1 MKLTDAKVRSL
12 KAKTK
17 RYEVW
22 ETGRSGFGLRVS
34 PSVNKSWFYFYR
46 FEGKNRR
53 MTLGVYPEM
62 TVEKAHSAH
71 AKASEQ
77 LSKGIDPNELL
88 IQSNIEHRGS
98 PTVSQLVSEYIEK
111 WAKPRKRTWEEDA
124 RMLSKDVIPQF
135 GKRKAKDIKR
145 RDIVLLMDRIVER
158 GSPITANRTLRVIKK
173 MFSFAVKRGV
183 LDASPCMEI
192 DPPAKENQRE
202 RVLTEEEIKMF
213 WFGLDKAKMSDAT
226 KLVLRLLL
234 ITAQRKG
241 EVSQAEWSE
250 IDLRNMWWTIPKERS
265 KNERIHRV
273 PLSPMA
279 VDIFRQA
286 KIRRLGDSK
295 WVFPSSK
302 GQPITPRSISRA
314 IRNNSEKKS
323 SDSHKHTPPYGDF
336 FEIDHFTP
344 HDLRRTATSM
354 MTSAGISEF
363 DVSKVL
369 NHTVQS
375 VTNKHYNHYS
385 YDKEKQKALG
395 IWERKLTTILTGKS
409 SVKVIPL
416 RR

>member
-1 MKLTDAKVRSL
+1 MKFTDAKIRAL
-12 KAKTK
+12 KPKSS

-22 ETGRSGFGLRVS
+22 EGGRNGFGIRIS
-34 PSVNKSWFYFYR
+34 PHGRKSWVFMYW
-46 FEGKNRR
+46 FEGMQKR
-53 MTLGVYPEM
+53 MTFGVYPEM
-62 TVEKAHSAH
+62 TLEKAHSAH
-71 AKASEQ
+71 AKAREQ
-77 LSKGIDPNELL
+77 LINKIDPSELL
-88 IQSNIEHRGS
+88 IQTNIAHRGS
-98 PTVSQLVSEYIEK
+98 PTVSQLVNEYIEK

-124 RMLSKDVIPQF
+124 RMLSKDVIPNL

-145 RDIVLLMDRIVER
+145 RDIVLLIDEIVDR
-158 GSPITANRTLRVIKK
+158 GSPITANRTLRIIKK

-202 RVLTEEEIKMF
+202 RVLTEEEIKIF

-250 IDLRNMWWTIPKERS
+250 IDLKNKWWTIPKERS

-279 VDIFRQA
+279 IDIFKQA
-286 KIRRLGDSK
+286 KLLAGDSR

-302 GQPITPRSISRA
+302 SLPVTPRSISRA

-323 SDSHKHTPPYGDF
+323 SDNRKHTPPYGDF
-336 FEIDHFTP
+336 FKIDHFTP

-354 MTSAGISEF
+354 MTSLKIAEL

-369 NHTVQS
+369 NHTIQT
-375 VTNKHYNHYS
+375 VTSRHYNHYT
-385 YDKEKQKALG
+385 YDKEKQQALKT
-395 IWERKLTTILTGKS
+395 WDRKLNSILTGKKA
-409 SVKVIPL
+409 KVVNL
-416 RR
+416 KRK

>member
-34 PSVNKSWFYFYR
+34 PSANKSWFYFYR

-71 AKASEQ
+71 AKAREQ
-77 LSKGIDPNELL
+77 LIKGIDPNELL
-88 IQSNIEHRGS
+88 IQSNIEHRGP
-98 PTVSQLVSEYIEK
+98 PTVSQLVNEYIEK

-145 RDIVLLMDRIVER
+145 RDIVLLMDGIVER

-279 VDIFRQA
+279 LDIFRQA
-286 KIRRLGDSK
+286 KVRLGDSK

-323 SDSHKHTPPYGDF
+323 SDNHKHTPPYGDF
-336 FEIDHFTP
+336 FRIDHFVP

-354 MTSAGISEF
+354 MTGSGVDELH
-363 DVSKVL
+363 VSKVL
-369 NHTVQS
+369 NHTIS
-375 VTNKHYNHYS
+375 GVTSRHYNHYT
-385 YDKEKQKALG
+385 YDKEKQQALET
-395 IWERKLTTILTGKS
+395 WDRKLNSVLTGK
-409 SVKVIPL
+409 KLI
-416 RR
+416 

>member
-1 MKLTDAKVRSL
+1 MAK
-12 KAKTK
+12 
-17 RYEVW
+17 
-22 ETGRSGFGLRVS
+22 
-34 PSVNKSWFYFYR
+34 
-46 FEGKNRR
+46 
-53 MTLGVYPEM
+53 
-62 TVEKAHSAH
+62 EKAADR
-71 AKASEQ
+71 KA
-77 LSKGIDPNELL
+77 
-88 IQSNIEHRGS
+88 R
-98 PTVSQLVSEYIEK
+98 
-111 WAKPRKRTWEEDA
+111 WEEDA
-124 RMLSKDVIPQF
+124 RMLSKDVNPHL

-145 RDIVLLMDRIVER
+145 RDIVLLIDEIVDR
-158 GSPITANRTLRVIKK
+158 GSPITANRTLRIIKK

-279 VDIFRQA
+279 LDIFRQA
-286 KIRRLGDSK
+286 KVRLGDSK

-323 SDSHKHTPPYGDF
+323 SDNRKHTPPYGDF
-336 FEIDHFTP
+336 FKIDHFTP

-416 RR
+416 KR

>member
-1 MKLTDAKVRSL
+1 MKFTDAKIRAL
-12 KAKTK
+12 KPKTS

-22 ETGRSGFGLRVS
+22 ETGRNGFGVRVS
-34 PSVNKSWFYFYR
+34 PHGRKSWVFMYW
-46 FEGKNRR
+46 FEGMQKR
-53 MTLGVYPEM
+53 MTFGIYPEM
-62 TVEKAHSAH
+62 TLEKAHSAH
-71 AKASEQ
+71 AKAREQ
-77 LSKGIDPNELL
+77 LFNKIDPSELL
-88 IQSNIEHRGS
+88 VQSNIEHRGA
-98 PTVSQLVSEYIEK
+98 PTVSQLVNEYIEK

-124 RMLSKDVIPQF
+124 RMLSKDVVPPL

-145 RDIVLLMDRIVER
+145 RDIVLLIDEIVER
-158 GSPITANRTLRVIKK
+158 GSPITANRTLRIIKK

-202 RVLTEEEIKMF
+202 RILNEEEIKMF
-213 WFGLDKAKMSDAT
+213 WFGLGKAKMSEAT

-234 ITAQRKG
+234 ITAQRKA

-250 IDLRNMWWTIPKERS
+250 IDLKNKWWTIPKERS

-279 VDIFRQA
+279 VDIFKQA
-286 KIRRLGDSK
+286 KTLSGDSR

-314 IRNNSEKKS
+314 IRNNSEKKPS
-323 SDSHKHTPPYGDF
+323 GNPKHTPPYGDF
-336 FEIDHFTP
+336 FKIDHFTP

-354 MTSAGISEF
+354 MTSLKIAEH

-369 NHTVQS
+369 NHTIQT

-395 IWERKLTTILTGKS
+395 VWDRKLTAILTGKS
-409 SVKVIPL
+409 SGKVIPL
-416 RR
+416 KR

>member
-1 MKLTDAKVRSL
+1 MKFTDAKIRAL
-12 KAKTK
+12 KPKSS

-22 ETGRSGFGLRVS
+22 EGGRNGFGIRLS
-34 PSVNKSWFYFYR
+34 PHGRKSWVFMYW
-46 FEGKNRR
+46 FEGTQKR
-53 MTLGVYPEM
+53 MTFGVYPEM
-62 TVEKAHSAH
+62 TLEKAHSAH
-71 AKASEQ
+71 AKAREQ
-77 LSKGIDPNELL
+77 LIKGIDPNELL

-98 PTVSQLVSEYIEK
+98 PTVSQLVKEYIEK
-111 WAKPRKRTWEEDA
+111 WAIPRKRTWKEDA

-145 RDIVLLMDRIVER
+145 RDIVLLMDGIVDR

-173 MFSFAVKRGV
+173 MFSFTVKRGI

-202 RVLTEEEIKMF
+202 RVLNEDEIKMF
-213 WFGLDKAKMSDAT
+213 WLGLDKAKMSDAT
-226 KLVLRLLL
+226 RLVLKLLL

-250 IDLRNMWWTIPKERS
+250 IDLKNGWWTIPKERS

-279 VDIFRQA
+279 IDIFQQA
-286 KIRRLGDSK
+286 KVHLGESK
-295 WVFPSSK
+295 WVFPSTK

-314 IRNNSEKKS
+314 IRNNSEKIS
-323 SDSHKHTPPYGDF
+323 SGSPKHTPPYGDF
-336 FEIDHFTP
+336 FKIDHFVP

-354 MTSAGISEF
+354 MTSFGVSEF

-369 NHTVQS
+369 NHTIQS

-385 YDKEKQKALG
+385 YDKEKQKALE

-409 SVKVIPL
+409 SVKVIPMK
-416 RR
+416 R

>member
-12 KAKTK
+12 KAKTN

-34 PSVNKSWFYFYR
+34 ASSYKSWFYFYR

-53 MTLGVYPEM
+53 MTLGVYPKM
-62 TVEKAHSAH
+62 TLEKAHSAH
-71 AKASEQ
+71 AKAREQ
-77 LSKGIDPNELL
+77 LTKGVDPNELL

-98 PTVSQLVSEYIEK
+98 PAVSQLVKEYVEK
-111 WAKPRKRTWEEDA
+111 WAMPRKRTWKEDA

-145 RDIVLLMDRIVER
+145 RDIVLLMDGIVER

-173 MFSFAVKRGV
+173 MFSFGVKRGV
-183 LDASPCMEI
+183 IDASPCMDIE
-192 DPPAKENQRE
+192 PPAEENQRE
-202 RVLTEEEIKMF
+202 RVLNEEEVKMF
-213 WFGLDKAKMSDAT
+213 WLGLDKAKMSDAT

-241 EVSQAEWSE
+241 EVSEAEWSE
-250 IDLRNMWWTIPKERS
+250 VDLKNGWWTIPKERT
-265 KNERIHRV
+265 KNKRVHRV

-279 VDIFRQA
+279 IDIFQQA
-286 KIRRLGDSK
+286 KVHLGESK
-295 WVFPSSK
+295 WVFPSTK

-314 IRNNSEKKS
+314 IRNNSGKIS
-323 SDSHKHTPPYGDF
+323 SDSPKHTPPYGDF
-336 FEIDHFTP
+336 FKIDHFTP

-354 MTSAGISEF
+354 MTSFGISEF
-363 DVSKVL
+363 DISKVL
-369 NHTVQS
+369 NHTIQS

-395 IWERKLTTILTGKS
+395 IWERKLTAILTGKS

-416 RR
+416 KR

>member
-1 MKLTDAKVRSL
+1 MKFTDAKIRAL
-12 KAKTK
+12 KPKSS
-17 RYEVW
+17 RYEIW
-22 ETGRSGFGLRVS
+22 EGGRNGFGIRIS
-34 PSVNKSWFYFYR
+34 PHGRKSWVFMYW
-46 FEGKNRR
+46 FEGAQKR
-53 MTLGVYPEM
+53 MTFGIYPEM
-62 TVEKAHSAH
+62 TLEKAHSAN
-71 AKASEQ
+71 AKAREH
-77 LSKGIDPNELL
+77 LIKGIDPNELL
-88 IQSNIEHRGS
+88 LQSNIEHRGS
-98 PTVSQLVSEYIEK
+98 PTVSQMVNEYVEK
-111 WAKPRKRTWEEDA
+111 WAKPRKRTWKEDA

-145 RDIVLLMDRIVER
+145 RDIVLLMDGIVER

-173 MFSFAVKRGV
+173 MFSFAVKRGM

-202 RVLTEEEIKMF
+202 RVLNEDEIKMF
-213 WFGLDKAKMSDAT
+213 WLGLDKAKMSDAT
-226 KLVLRLLL
+226 RLVLKLLL

-250 IDLRNMWWTIPKERS
+250 IDLKNGWWTIPKERS

-279 VDIFRQA
+279 IDIFQQA
-286 KIRRLGDSK
+286 KVHLGESK
-295 WVFPSSK
+295 WVFPSTK

-314 IRNNSEKKS
+314 IRNNSEKIS
-323 SDSHKHTPPYGDF
+323 SDSPKHKPPYGDVF
-336 FEIDHFTP
+336 NIAHFTP

-354 MTSAGISEF
+354 MISLGISEF

-369 NHTVQS
+369 NHTLQS

-395 IWERKLTTILTGKS
+395 VWERKLKTIIIGKS
-409 SVKVIPL
+409 SGKAIL
-416 RR
+416 LKR

>member
-12 KAKTK
+12 KAKTN

-34 PSVNKSWFYFYR
+34 ASSNKSWFYFYR

-62 TVEKAHSAH
+62 TLEKAHSAH
-71 AKASEQ
+71 AKAREQ
-77 LSKGIDPNELL
+77 LIKGIDPSELL
-88 IQSNIEHRGS
+88 IQSNIAHRGS
-98 PTVSQLVSEYIEK
+98 PTVSQLVNEYIEK

-124 RMLSKDVIPQF
+124 RMLSKDVIPHL

-145 RDIVLLMDRIVER
+145 RDIVLLIDEIVDR
-158 GSPITANRTLRVIKK
+158 GSPITANRTLRIIKK

-183 LDASPCMEI
+183 LDASPCVEI

-213 WFGLDKAKMSDAT
+213 WLGLDKAKMSDAT
-226 KLVLRLLL
+226 RLVLKLLL

-250 IDLRNMWWTIPKERS
+250 IDLKNKWWTIPKERS

-273 PLSPMA
+273 PLSSMA
-279 VDIFRQA
+279 IDIFKQA
-286 KIRRLGDSK
+286 KTFSGDSK

-314 IRNNSEKKS
+314 IRNNSEKKPNGNP
-323 SDSHKHTPPYGDF
+323 KHTPPYGDF

-354 MTSAGISEF
+354 MTSLKIPEL
-363 DVSKVL
+363 DVSKDL
-369 NHTVQS
+369 NHTIQT
-375 VTNKHYNHYS
+375 VTSKHYNHYS
-385 YDKEKQKALG
+385 YDNEKQKALG
-395 IWERKLTTILTGKS
+395 VWGRKLTVILTGKS
-409 SVKVIPL
+409 SGKVIPL
-416 RR
+416 KR

>member
-1 MKLTDAKVRSL
+1 MTLTDAKVRSL
-12 KAKTK
+12 KAKK
-17 RYEVW
+17 NRYEVW

-34 PSVNKSWFYFYR
+34 ASSNKSWFYFYR

-62 TVEKAHSAH
+62 TLEKARFAH
-71 AKASEQ
+71 TKAREQ
-77 LSKGIDPNELL
+77 LIKKIDPNELL

-98 PTVSQLVSEYIEK
+98 PTVSQMVNEYVEK
-111 WAKPRKRTWEEDA
+111 WAKPRKRTWKEDA
-124 RMLSKDVIPQF
+124 RMLFKDVIPLF

-145 RDIVLLMDRIVER
+145 RDIVLLMDAIVER

-173 MFSFAVKRGV
+173 MFSFTVKRGV

-202 RVLTEEEIKMF
+202 RVLNEEEIKMF
-213 WFGLDKAKMSDAT
+213 WLGLDKAKMSDAT
-226 KLVLRLLL
+226 RLVLRLLL

-250 IDLRNMWWTIPKERS
+250 VDLKNGWWTIPKERS
-265 KNERIHRV
+265 KNEQIHRV

-279 VDIFRQA
+279 IDIFQQA
-286 KIRRLGDSK
+286 KVHLGESK
-295 WVFPSSK
+295 WVFPSTK

-314 IRNNSEKKS
+314 IRNNSEKIS
-323 SDSHKHTPPYGDF
+323 SDSPKHKHPYGDVF
-336 FEIDHFTP
+336 NIAHFTP

-354 MTSAGISEF
+354 MISLGISEF

-369 NHTVQS
+369 NHTLQS

-395 IWERKLTTILTGKS
+395 VWERKLKTIIIGKS
-409 SVKVIPL
+409 SGKAIL
-416 RR
+416 LKR

>member
-1 MKLTDAKVRSL
+1 MKFTDAKIRAL
-12 KAKTK
+12 KPKTS

-22 ETGRSGFGLRVS
+22 ETGRNGFGIRVS
-34 PSVNKSWFYFYR
+34 PHGRKSWVFMYW
-46 FEGKNRR
+46 FEGMQKR
-53 MTLGVYPEM
+53 MTFGVYPEM
-62 TVEKAHSAH
+62 TLEKAHSAH
-71 AKASEQ
+71 AKAREQ
-77 LSKGIDPNELL
+77 LFNKIDPSELL
-88 IQSNIEHRGS
+88 VQSNIEHRGA
-98 PTVSQLVSEYIEK
+98 PTVSQLVNEYIEK

-124 RMLSKDVIPQF
+124 RMLSKDVVPPL

-145 RDIVLLMDRIVER
+145 RDIVLLIDEIVER
-158 GSPITANRTLRVIKK
+158 GSPITANRTLRIIKK

-202 RVLTEEEIKMF
+202 RILNEEEIKMF
-213 WFGLDKAKMSDAT
+213 WFGLNKAKMSEST

-250 IDLRNMWWTIPKERS
+250 IDLKNKWWTIPKERS

-273 PLSPMA
+273 PLSSMA
-279 VDIFRQA
+279 IDIFKQA
-286 KIRRLGDSK
+286 KTFSGDSR

-314 IRNNSEKKS
+314 IRNNSEKKPNGNP
-323 SDSHKHTPPYGDF
+323 KHTPPYGDF

-354 MTSAGISEF
+354 MTSLKIPEL

-369 NHTVQS
+369 NHTIQT

-385 YDKEKQKALG
+385 YDNEKQKALG
-395 IWERKLTTILTGKS
+395 VWGRKLTVILTGKS
-409 SVKVIPL
+409 SGKFIPL
-416 RR
+416 KR

>member
-1 MKLTDAKVRSL
+1 MKFTDAKIRAL
-12 KAKTK
+12 KPKSP

-22 ETGRSGFGLRVS
+22 EGGRNGFGIRIS
-34 PSVNKSWFYFYR
+34 PHGRKSWVFMYW
-46 FEGKNRR
+46 FEGMQKR
-53 MTLGVYPEM
+53 MTFGVYPEM
-62 TVEKAHSAH
+62 TLEKAHSAH
-71 AKASEQ
+71 AKAREQ
-77 LSKGIDPNELL
+77 LINKIDPSELL
-88 IQSNIEHRGS
+88 IQTNIAHRGS
-98 PTVSQLVSEYIEK
+98 PTVSQLVNEYIEK

-124 RMLSKDVIPQF
+124 RMLSKDVIPNL

-145 RDIVLLMDRIVER
+145 RDIVLLIDEIVDRN
-158 GSPITANRTLRVIKK
+158 SPITANRTLRIIKK

-202 RVLTEEEIKMF
+202 RVLNEDEIKMF
-213 WFGLDKAKMSDAT
+213 WFGIDKAKMSDAT

-250 IDLRNMWWTIPKERS
+250 IDLKNKWWTIPKERS

-279 VDIFRQA
+279 IDIFKQA
-286 KIRRLGDSK
+286 KLLAGDSR

-302 GQPITPRSISRA
+302 SLPVTPRSISRA

-323 SDSHKHTPPYGDF
+323 SNNHKHTPPYGDF
-336 FEIDHFTP
+336 FKIDHFTP

-354 MTSAGISEF
+354 MTSLKIAEL

-369 NHTVQS
+369 NHTIQT
-375 VTNKHYNHYS
+375 VTSRHYNHYT
-385 YDKEKQKALG
+385 YDKEKQQALET
-395 IWERKLTTILTGKS
+395 WDRKLNSILTGKKAKI
-409 SVKVIPL
+409 VNLK
-416 RR
+416 RK

>member
-1 MKLTDAKVRSL
+1 MMKFTDAKIRAL
-12 KAKTK
+12 KPKSS

-22 ETGRSGFGLRVS
+22 EGGRNGFGIRIS
-34 PSVNKSWFYFYR
+34 PHGRKSWVFMYW
-46 FEGKNRR
+46 FEGTQKR
-53 MTLGVYPEM
+53 MTFGVYPEM
-62 TVEKAHSAH
+62 TLEKAHSAH
-71 AKASEQ
+71 AKAREQ
-77 LSKGIDPNELL
+77 LIKGIDPSELL
-88 IQSNIEHRGS
+88 IQSNIAHRGS
-98 PTVSQLVSEYIEK
+98 PTVSQLVNEYIEK

-124 RMLSKDVIPQF
+124 RMLSKDVIPHL

-145 RDIVLLMDRIVER
+145 RDIVLLIDEIVDR
-158 GSPITANRTLRVIKK
+158 GSPITANRTLRIIKK

-183 LDASPCMEI
+183 LDASPCVEI

-213 WFGLDKAKMSDAT
+213 WLGLDKAKMSDAT
-226 KLVLRLLL
+226 RLVLRLLL

-250 IDLRNMWWTIPKERS
+250 IDLKNKWWTIPKERS

-279 VDIFRQA
+279 IDIFKQA
-286 KIRRLGDSK
+286 KTLSGGSR

-302 GQPITPRSISRA
+302 GLPVTPRSISRA
-314 IRNNSEKKS
+314 IRNNSEQS
-323 SDSHKHTPPYGDF
+323 NGNRKHTPPYGDF
-336 FEIDHFTP
+336 FKIDHFVP

-354 MTSAGISEF
+354 MTSLGISEF

-369 NHTVQS
+369 NHAVQS

-395 IWERKLTTILTGKS
+395 VWERKLTTIITGKS
-409 SVKVIPL
+409 SGKVISL
-416 RR
+416 KR

>member
-1 MKLTDAKVRSL
+1 
-12 KAKTK
+12 
-17 RYEVW
+17 
-22 ETGRSGFGLRVS
+22 
-34 PSVNKSWFYFYR
+34 
-46 FEGKNRR
+46 
-53 MTLGVYPEM
+53 MTL
-62 TVEKAHSAH
+62 EKAHSAH
-71 AKASEQ
+71 AKAREQ
-77 LSKGIDPNELL
+77 LIKGIDPNELL

-98 PTVSQLVSEYIEK
+98 PTVSQMVNEYVEK
-111 WAKPRKRTWEEDA
+111 WAKPRKRTWKEDA

-145 RDIVLLMDRIVER
+145 RDIVLLMDGIVDR

-173 MFSFAVKRGV
+173 MFSFAVKRGM

-202 RVLTEEEIKMF
+202 RVLNEDEIKMF
-213 WFGLDKAKMSDAT
+213 WLGLDKAKMSDAT
-226 KLVLRLLL
+226 RLVLKLLL

-250 IDLRNMWWTIPKERS
+250 IDLKNGWWTIPKERS

-279 VDIFRQA
+279 IDIFQQA
-286 KIRRLGDSK
+286 KVHLGESK

-314 IRNNSEKKS
+314 IRNNSGELS
-323 SDSHKHTPPYGDF
+323 SDSPKHTPPYGDF
-336 FEIDHFTP
+336 FKIDHFVP
-344 HDLRRTATSM
+344 HDLRRTATTM
-354 MTSAGISEF
+354 MTSLGISEF

-369 NHTVQS
+369 NHTIKS

-395 IWERKLTTILTGKS
+395 VWERKLTTIITGKS
-409 SVKVIPL
+409 SGKVFY
-416 RR
+416 

>member
-34 PSVNKSWFYFYR
+34 TSANKSWFYFYR

-53 MTLGVYPEM
+53 MTLGVYPKM

-71 AKASEQ
+71 AKAREQ
-77 LSKGIDPNELL
+77 LIKGIDPNELL

-98 PTVSQLVSEYIEK
+98 PTVSQLVNEYIEK

-124 RMLSKDVIPQF
+124 RMLSKDVVPHF

-145 RDIVLLMDRIVER
+145 RDIVLLIDEIVER
-158 GSPITANRTLRVIKK
+158 GSPITANRTLRIIKK
-173 MFSFAVKRGV
+173 MFSFAVKRGI

-192 DPPAKENQRE
+192 DPPAKEKQRE
-202 RVLTEEEIKMF
+202 RILNEEEIKMF
-213 WFGLDKAKMSDAT
+213 WFGLGKAKMSEAT

-241 EVSQAEWSE
+241 EVAQAEWSE
-250 IDLRNMWWTIPKERS
+250 IDLKNKWWTIPKERS

-279 VDIFRQA
+279 IDIFKQA
-286 KIRRLGDSK
+286 KTLSGDSR

-314 IRNNSEKKS
+314 IRNNSEKTPS
-323 SDSHKHTPPYGDF
+323 GNPKHIPPYGDF
-336 FEIDHFTP
+336 FKIDHFTP

-354 MTSAGISEF
+354 MTSLKIAEL

-369 NHTVQS
+369 NHTIQT

-385 YDKEKQKALG
+385 YDKEKQKALEVWG
-395 IWERKLTTILTGKS
+395 RKLTAILTGKS
-409 SVKVIPL
+409 SGKVIPL
-416 RR
+416 KR

>member
-1 MKLTDAKVRSL
+1 MKFTDAKIRAL
-12 KAKTK
+12 KPKTS

-22 ETGRSGFGLRVS
+22 ETGRNGFGIRVS
-34 PSVNKSWFYFYR
+34 PHGRKSWVFMYW
-46 FEGKNRR
+46 FEGMQKR
-53 MTLGVYPEM
+53 MTFGVYPEM
-62 TVEKAHSAH
+62 TLEKAHSAH
-71 AKASEQ
+71 AKAREQ
-77 LSKGIDPNELL
+77 LFNKIDPSELL
-88 IQSNIEHRGS
+88 VQSNIEHRGA
-98 PTVSQLVSEYIEK
+98 PTVSQLVNEYIEK

-124 RMLSKDVIPQF
+124 RMLSKDVVPPL

-145 RDIVLLMDRIVER
+145 RDIVLLIDEIVER
-158 GSPITANRTLRVIKK
+158 GSPITANRTLRIIKK

-202 RVLTEEEIKMF
+202 RILNEEEIKMF
-213 WFGLDKAKMSDAT
+213 WFGLGKAKMSEAT

-234 ITAQRKG
+234 ITAQRKA

-250 IDLRNMWWTIPKERS
+250 IDLKNKWWTIPKERS

-279 VDIFRQA
+279 VDIFKQA
-286 KIRRLGDSK
+286 KTLSGDSR

-314 IRNNSEKKS
+314 IRNNSEKKPS
-323 SDSHKHTPPYGDF
+323 ANPKHTPPYGDF

-354 MTSAGISEF
+354 MTSLKIAEH

-369 NHTVQS
+369 NHTIQT

-385 YDKEKQKALG
+385 YDKEKQKALRT
-395 IWERKLTTILTGKS
+395 WDRKLTAILTGKS
-409 SVKVIPL
+409 SGKVISL
-416 RR
+416 KR

>member
-34 PSVNKSWFYFYR
+34 TSSNKSWFYFYR
-46 FEGKNRR
+46 IEGKNRR

-71 AKASEQ
+71 AKAREQ
-77 LSKGIDPNELL
+77 RIKGIDPNELL

-98 PTVSQLVSEYIEK
+98 PTVSQLVNEYIEK
-111 WAKPRKRTWEEDA
+111 WARPRKRTWAEDA
-124 RMLSKDVIPQF
+124 RMLSKDVVPHL

-145 RDIVLLMDRIVER
+145 RDIVLLIDEIVER
-158 GSPITANRTLRVIKK
+158 GSPITANRTLRIIKK

-183 LDASPCMEI
+183 LDASPCVEI

-202 RVLTEEEIKMF
+202 RILNEEEIKMF
-213 WFGLDKAKMSDAT
+213 WFGLDKAKMSEGT

-250 IDLRNMWWTIPKERS
+250 IDFKNRWWTIPKERS
-265 KNERIHRV
+265 KNERTHRV
-273 PLSPMA
+273 ALSPMA
-279 VDIFRQA
+279 IDILKQA
-286 KIRRLGDSK
+286 KTLSEDSR
-295 WVFPSSK
+295 WIFPSSK
-302 GQPITPRSISRA
+302 GQSITPRSISRA
-314 IRNNSEKKS
+314 VRNNSEKTPNGNP
-323 SDSHKHTPPYGDF
+323 KHTPPYGDF
-336 FEIDHFTP
+336 FKIDHFTP

-354 MTSAGISEF
+354 MTSMEIAEL

-369 NHTVQS
+369 NHTIQT

-385 YDKEKQKALG
+385 YDKEKQKAMG
-395 IWERKLTTILTGKS
+395 VWDRKLTDILTGKS
-409 SVKVIPL
+409 SGKVIPL
-416 RR
+416 KR

>member
-1 MKLTDAKVRSL
+1 MKFTDAKIRAL
-12 KAKTK
+12 KPKSS

-22 ETGRSGFGLRVS
+22 EGGRNGFGIRIS
-34 PSVNKSWFYFYR
+34 PHGRKSWVFMYW
-46 FEGKNRR
+46 FEGMQKR
-53 MTLGVYPEM
+53 MTFGVYPEM
-62 TVEKAHSAH
+62 TLEKAHSAH
-71 AKASEQ
+71 AKAREQ
-77 LSKGIDPNELL
+77 LINKIDPSELL
-88 IQSNIEHRGS
+88 IQTNIAHRGS
-98 PTVSQLVSEYIEK
+98 PTVSQLVNEYIEK

-124 RMLSKDVIPQF
+124 RMLSKDVIPNL

-145 RDIVLLMDRIVER
+145 RDIVLLIDEIVDRN
-158 GSPITANRTLRVIKK
+158 SPITANRTLRIIKK

-202 RVLTEEEIKMF
+202 RVLTEDEIKMF
-213 WFGLDKAKMSDAT
+213 WFGTDKAQMSDAT
-226 KLVLRLLL
+226 KLALRLLL

-250 IDLRNMWWTIPKERS
+250 IDLKKGWWTIPKEKS

-279 VDIFRQA
+279 IDIFKQA
-286 KIRRLGDSK
+286 KLLAGDSR

-302 GQPITPRSISRA
+302 SLPVTPRSISRA

-323 SDSHKHTPPYGDF
+323 SDNRKHTPPYGDF
-336 FEIDHFTP
+336 FKIDHFTP

-354 MTSAGISEF
+354 MTSLKIAEL

-369 NHTVQS
+369 NHTIQT
-375 VTNKHYNHYS
+375 VTSRHYNHYT
-385 YDKEKQKALG
+385 YDKEKQQALG
-395 IWERKLTTILTGKS
+395 TWDRKLNSILTGKKA
-409 SVKVIPL
+409 KVVNL
-416 RR
+416 KRK

>member
-12 KAKTK
+12 KAKTN

-34 PSVNKSWFYFYR
+34 ASSYKSWFYFYR

-62 TVEKAHSAH
+62 TLEKAHSAH
-71 AKASEQ
+71 AKAREQ
-77 LSKGIDPNELL
+77 LIKGIDPNVLL

-98 PTVSQLVSEYIEK
+98 PTVSQMVKEYVEK
-111 WAKPRKRTWEEDA
+111 WAIPRKRTWKEDA

-145 RDIVLLMDRIVER
+145 RDIVLLMDGIVDR

-173 MFSFAVKRGV
+173 MFSFAVKRGM

-202 RVLTEEEIKMF
+202 RVLNEDEIKMF
-213 WFGLDKAKMSDAT
+213 WLGLGKAKMSDAT
-226 KLVLRLLL
+226 RLVLKLLL

-250 IDLRNMWWTIPKERS
+250 IDLKNGWWTIPKERS

-279 VDIFRQA
+279 IDIFQQA
-286 KIRRLGDSK
+286 KVHLRESK

-314 IRNNSEKKS
+314 IRNNSGGIS
-323 SDSHKHTPPYGDF
+323 SDSPKHTPPYNDF
-336 FEIDHFTP
+336 FKIAHFTP

-354 MTSAGISEF
+354 MTSLGISEY

-369 NHTVQS
+369 NHTIQT

-395 IWERKLTTILTGKS
+395 VWERKLKTIITGKS
-409 SVKVIPL
+409 SGKVIL
-416 RR
+416 LQR

>member
-1 MKLTDAKVRSL
+1 MKLTDVKVRSL

-34 PSVNKSWFYFYR
+34 ASSNKCWFYFYR

-71 AKASEQ
+71 AKAREQ
-77 LSKGIDPNELL
+77 LIKGIDPNELL
-88 IQSNIEHRGS
+88 IQSNIENRGS
-98 PTVSQLVSEYIEK
+98 PTISQLVNEYIEK

-124 RMLSKDVIPQF
+124 RKLFKDVIPQF
-135 GKRKAKDIKR
+135 AKRKAKDIKR
-145 RDIVLLMDRIVER
+145 RDIVLLMDGIVER

-279 VDIFRQA
+279 LDIFRQA
-286 KIRRLGDSK
+286 KVRLGDSK

-323 SDSHKHTPPYGDF
+323 SDSRKHTPPYGDF
-336 FEIDHFTP
+336 FKIDHFTP

-363 DVSKVL
+363 DVSIVL

-409 SVKVIPL
+409 LV
-416 RR
+416 

>member
-1 MKLTDAKVRSL
+1 MKFTDAKIRAL
-12 KAKTK
+12 KPKSS

-22 ETGRSGFGLRVS
+22 EGGRNGFGIRLS
-34 PSVNKSWFYFYR
+34 PHGRKSWVFMYW
-46 FEGKNRR
+46 FEGTQKR
-53 MTLGVYPEM
+53 MTFGVYPEM
-62 TVEKAHSAH
+62 TLEKAHSAH
-71 AKASEQ
+71 AKAREQ
-77 LSKGIDPNELL
+77 LIKGIDPNELL
-88 IQSNIEHRGS
+88 LQSNIEHRGS
-98 PTVSQLVSEYIEK
+98 PTVSQMVNEYVEK
-111 WAKPRKRTWEEDA
+111 WAKPRKRTWKEDA

-145 RDIVLLMDRIVER
+145 RDIVLLMDGIVDR

-173 MFSFAVKRGV
+173 MFSFAVKRGM

-192 DPPAKENQRE
+192 NPPAKENQRE
-202 RVLTEEEIKMF
+202 RVLNEEEIKMF
-213 WFGLDKAKMSDAT
+213 WLGLDKAKMSDAT
-226 KLVLRLLL
+226 RLVLRLLL

-250 IDLRNMWWTIPKERS
+250 IDLKNGWWTIPKERS

-279 VDIFRQA
+279 IDIFQQA
-286 KIRRLGDSK
+286 KVHLGESK

-314 IRNNSEKKS
+314 IRNNSGGIS
-323 SDSHKHTPPYGDF
+323 SDSPKHTPPYGDF
-336 FEIDHFTP
+336 FKIAHFTP

-354 MTSAGISEF
+354 MTSLGISEY

-369 NHTVQS
+369 NHTIQT

-395 IWERKLTTILTGKS
+395 VWERKLNSILTGKRQKS
-409 SVKVIPL
+409 LI
-416 RR
+416 

>member
-1 MKLTDAKVRSL
+1 MMKFTDAKIRAL
-12 KAKTK
+12 KPKSS

-22 ETGRSGFGLRVS
+22 EGGRNGFGIRIS
-34 PSVNKSWFYFYR
+34 PHGRKSWVFMYW
-46 FEGKNRR
+46 FEGTQKR
-53 MTLGVYPEM
+53 MTFGVYPEM
-62 TVEKAHSAH
+62 TLEKAHSAH
-71 AKASEQ
+71 AKAREQ
-77 LSKGIDPNELL
+77 LIKGIDPSELL
-88 IQSNIEHRGS
+88 IQSNIAHRGS
-98 PTVSQLVSEYIEK
+98 PTVSQLVNEYIEK

-124 RMLSKDVIPQF
+124 RMLSKDVIPHL

-145 RDIVLLMDRIVER
+145 RDIVLLIDEIVDR
-158 GSPITANRTLRVIKK
+158 GSPITANRTLRIIKK

-183 LDASPCMEI
+183 LDASPCVEI

-213 WFGLDKAKMSDAT
+213 WLGLDKAKMSDAT
-226 KLVLRLLL
+226 RLVLKLLL

-250 IDLRNMWWTIPKERS
+250 IDLKNKWWTIPKERS

-279 VDIFRQA
+279 IDIFKQA
-286 KIRRLGDSK
+286 KTLSGDSR

-302 GQPITPRSISRA
+302 GLPVTPRSISRA
-314 IRNNSEKKS
+314 IRNNSEQS
-323 SDSHKHTPPYGDF
+323 NGNRKHTPPYGDF
-336 FEIDHFTP
+336 FKIDHFTP

-354 MTSAGISEF
+354 MTSLKIAEL

-369 NHTVQS
+369 NHTIQT

-395 IWERKLTTILTGKS
+395 VWERKLTTIITGKS
-409 SVKVIPL
+409 SGKVISL
-416 RR
+416 KR